1 MKRKFLPLLLLV
13 VVFSLVLTA
22 CTGQTTTTTTTGTTG
37 TTKPGETTTASP
49 TTTETPVIKL
59 SIWTPNFG
67 VEAQGTMIQ
76 EEWQKA
82 QEAYLNVK
90 FDFDWETT
98 PWADFREKEKI
109 VLASG
114 DYPDIFTNSWED
126 TVKEYGGQGML
137 LELSPYMDLM
147 KYYPAFIEGTPNGQK
162 LVFTAEGKTY
172 GFLDGIVNDADIE
185 GAQSF
190 TSFAYRFDIMKQ
202 HGIEIPMTLDAYY
215 AAAMQLKELYPD
227 VYPINISTKGFSIQ
241 RGFNGIFHTYD
252 SYYYN
257 GSEYVYG
264 PVEQGYKEM
273 MIYLNKLYEDEL
285 LDPEFIVDDDTR
297 ILEKAVSN
305 RTFMFPTLWA
315 GMINSW
321 NDQVDRAVYPDM
333 QWGQAFMPTNPDY
346 GTPWKW
352 GSKLPGKTL
361 QSRFNTVI
369 SAKTEYPEIC
379 VQMLDYQYS
388 DELIELLDWGVKG
401 VTYDVGA
408 DGKRYFLDLGVEP
421 KDFIQKLAEYGVATS
436 FGARTGIVWFPQDF
450 EANIATMRTEP
461 WYDHQTKQFIDDR
474 YWVATDRLGG
484 KDSIFPNDRAPAIDL
499 TPDEATLRASIFTAC
514 NTYANEMAIK
524 FITGEVDIEAS
535 WDKYVSDIKNIG
547 DYEAGLKIMNDK
559 IG

>member
-13 VVFSLVLTA
+13 LVFSLVITA
-22 CTGQTTTTTTTGTTG
+22 CTGQTTTTTTGTTG
-37 TTKPGETTTASP
+37 TTKPGETTTTAA

-98 PWADFREKEKI
+98 PWADYREKEKI

-126 TVKEYGGQGML
+126 TPKEYGGQGML
-137 LELSPYMDLM
+137 LELSPYLDLM
-147 KYYPAFIEGTPNGQK
+147 KNYQAFIDGTPDGDK
-162 LVFTAEGKTY
+162 MVFTADGKTY
-172 GFLDGIVNDADIE
+172 GFLDGITNPDGIE
-185 GAQSF
+185 GGQSF
-190 TSFAYRFDIMKQ
+190 SAYAYRFDIMRQ
-202 HGIEIPMTLDAYY
+202 HGIDIPMTIDAFYD
-215 AAAMQLKELYPD
+215 AAMQLRELYPD
-227 VYPINISTKGFSIQ
+227 VYPINIASKGFAIQ
-241 RGFNGIFHTYD
+241 RGFNGVFRTFNT
-252 SYYYN
+252 YYYN
-257 GSEYVYG
+257 GTEFAYG
-264 PVEQGYKEM
+264 PVEDQYKEM
-273 MIYLNKLYEDEL
+273 MIFINKLYENDL
-285 LDPEFIVDDDTR
+285 LDPEFVVDDDTR
-297 ILEKAVSN
+297 IQEKAVSN
-305 RTFMFPTLWA
+305 RTFIFPSNWA
-315 GMINSW
+315 GSVNNW
-321 NDQVDRAVYPDM
+321 NDQIDKTMYPDM
-333 QWGQAFMPTNPDY
+333 EWGLAYVPSHPEY
-346 GTPWKW
+346 GTAWKHD
-352 GSKLPGKTL
+352 SKLPGKTL
-361 QSRFNTVI
+361 QYRFQTVI

-436 FGARTGIVWFPQDF
+436 FGCRTGIPWAPQDF
-450 EANIATMRTEP
+450 SANIATMRTEP

-484 KDSIFPNDRAPAIDL
+484 KESIFPNSRAPSLDL
-499 TPDEATLRASIFTAC
+499 SPDEASQRASIFTAC

-524 FITGEVDIEAS
+524 FITGEVDIEAN
-535 WDKYVSDIKNIG
+535 WDKYVSDMKNIG